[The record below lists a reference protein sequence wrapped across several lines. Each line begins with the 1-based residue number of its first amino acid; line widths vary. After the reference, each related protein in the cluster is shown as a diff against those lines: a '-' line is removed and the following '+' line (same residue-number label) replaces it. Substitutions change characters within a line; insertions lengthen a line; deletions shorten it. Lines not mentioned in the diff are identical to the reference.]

1 MSVEE
6 EVAKVESKL
15 ADCLAGFRKA
25 YSYVPII
32 RDIFDVVLGIYL
44 GIREVVKDAPA
55 RHAEK
60 ERIKYLSEVH
70 KDE

>member
-1 MSVEE
+1 MTVEK

-15 ADCLAGFRKA
+15 TDCLAGFRKV

-55 RHAEK
+55 RYAEK